1 MTDSA
6 SVDASGRSDR
16 SVKPRHGNV
25 ESEGR
30 SVDKMGWLSYIQHDR
45 SDTRK
50 GRKMS
55 EKRDDKTT
63 GPDDQT
69 FAEQPIDLNV
79 LFSEDGRD
87 LNRLFPDTHFK
98 KLLRDVKRNQRGVDR
113 FLKGLENEGDIV
125 RKSGGADEV
134 S

>member
-1 MTDSA
+1 MAGSNN
-6 SVDASGRSDR
+6 G
-16 SVKPRHGNV
+16 G
-25 ESEGR
+25 
-30 SVDKMGWLSYIQHDR
+30 SVDKIEWLSYIQLDR
-45 SDTRK
+45 SDIRK
-50 GRKMS
+50 GQEMS
-55 EKRDDKTT
+55 EKKDDETA
-63 GPDDQT
+63 GSNDQT
-69 FAEQPIDLNV
+69 FADQPIDLNV

-113 FLKGLENEGDIV
+113 FLKGLENEDEID

>member
-1 MTDSA
+1 VNT
-6 SVDASGRSDR
+6 SGEADR
-16 SVKPRHGNV
+16 SVRPRHGSV
-25 ESEGR
+25 ESEGW
-30 SVDKMGWLSYIQHDR
+30 SVDKIGWLSYIQLDR

-79 LFSEDGRD
+79 LFAEDGRD

-98 KLLRDVKRNQRGVDR
+98 RLLRDVKRNQRGVDR
-113 FLKGLENEGDIV
+113 FLKGLENEDDIV